1 MDGITM
7 SLIQIKAVIREMD
20 DILFMASI
28 ARDKDSLN
36 NNLML
41 LEEEMKVLWRAIEQT
56 KKENR

>member
-1 MDGITM
+1 M